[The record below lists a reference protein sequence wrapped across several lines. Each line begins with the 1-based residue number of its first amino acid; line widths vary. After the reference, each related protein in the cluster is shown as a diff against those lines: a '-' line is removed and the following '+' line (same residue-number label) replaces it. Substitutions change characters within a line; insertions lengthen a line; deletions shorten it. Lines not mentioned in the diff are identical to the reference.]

1 MVEGMIAHQ
10 KSGGFAQDESP
21 LPGTYH
27 TRVSDDYG
35 VALAAYGE
43 LCSRIQRKLFSEVC
57 ADRSAVSL
65 KSAYLKRYGIP
76 ARMFNGIRVSLDGKV
91 SSIVE
96 QRKFLVDDLQR
107 RIARAERQIS
117 EASEN
122 SRWQQVHHKNRRLI
136 NLKSRLDGL
145 KSASD
150 IQDGRV
156 RLCFGCQAWRLW
168 RKQSR
173 WKGYGVRHS
182 ATTEWS
188 GTGGNRRCGGR
199 SGKQG

>member
-1 MVEGMIAHQ
+1 MGYQ
-10 KSGGFAQDESP
+10 
-21 LPGTYH
+21 PG
-27 TRVSDDYG
+27 
-35 VALAAYGE
+35 
-43 LCSRIQRKLFSEVC
+43 C
-57 ADRSAVSL
+57 
-65 KSAYLKRYGIP
+65 
-76 ARMFNGIRVSLDGKV
+76 FNGIRVSLDGKV

-96 QRKFLVDDLQR
+96 QQKFLVDDLQR

-145 KSASD
+145 KSD

-156 RLCFGCQAWRLW
+156 RLCFGSKRLW
-168 RKQSR
+168 RKQHNL
-173 WKGYGVRHS
+173 KLNGYGSPFRVAPGLAGIPQWRVL
-182 ATTEWS
+182 
-188 GTGGNRRCGGR
+188 R